1 MTHKPT
7 SAAEKAAASKAHA
20 DIAAEGF
27 TPCDVQT
34 FVTVIPGKGAHV
46 FAASFES
53 IPGTCGH
60 PAAEAVVS
68 VTA

>member
-7 SAAEKAAASKAHA
+7 STAEKAAASKAHA

-27 TPCDVQT
+27 TPTDVQT

-60 PAAEAVVS
+60 PASFAVVP
-68 VTA
+68 VNA

>member
-7 SAAEKAAASKAHA
+7 TLAEKAAATTAHA
-20 DIAAEGF
+20 KIAADGF
-27 TPCDVQT
+27 TPSDVHT

-46 FAASFES
+46 FASSFES

-60 PAAEAVVS
+60 PASEAVVP